1 MEDRRYHI
9 LRKENAKSL
18 IWLEDADNLE
28 AAETRVKELISFW
41 PGECQVFDL
50 RTKKM
55 VLNLGAAP
63 AIAKT

>member
-41 PGECQVFDL
+41 PGEYQVFDL